1 MPLKAHLVEL
11 RNRLIIAA
19 IALVA
24 GAVAGWFFYDPVLQL
39 LMLPIEDVAAQ
50 DGRNAELNFA
60 GVVSP
65 FDLKVKVSL
74 FIGAFV
80 SSPMWLYQ
88 VWAFVVPGLTRREKR
103 YTLGFLAAAIPLFLA
118 GTGLAFFALPNAIR
132 ALTAFTPTGA
142 SNFIQADQ
150 YLSFVMLIIL
160 VFGVAFVLPVLLFGL
175 NLMGIL
181 SARTIARHWRW
192 IVMLVFVFAAI
203 ATPAPDALSMF
214 FLVIPMMALFALSWV
229 LCWLN
234 DRRRKKRAIAEGT
247 WVDPDDGLEDDD

>member
-1 MPLKAHLVEL
+1 
-11 RNRLIIAA
+11 
-19 IALVA
+19 
-24 GAVAGWFFYDPVLQL
+24 
-39 LMLPIEDVAAQ
+39 
-50 DGRNAELNFA
+50 
-60 GVVSP
+60 VSP

-160 VFGVAFVLPVLLFGL
+160 VFGVAFVLPVLLFG
-175 NLMGIL
+175 
-181 SARTIARHWRW
+181 
-192 IVMLVFVFAAI
+192 
-203 ATPAPDALSMF
+203 
-214 FLVIPMMALFALSWV
+214 
-229 LCWLN
+229 
-234 DRRRKKRAIAEGT
+234 
-247 WVDPDDGLEDDD
+247 